1 MTTED
6 NIVEEEYK
14 PSMFERI
21 IPVLN
26 EYNDAQLMIQMITR
40 KKALNSFDKQRI
52 RRLRNKKINAKRK
65 IIVEV
70 TSNN

>member
-65 IIVEV
+65 IKKLL
-70 TSNN
+70 TL

>member
-1 MTTED
+1 MTED

-21 IPVLN
+21 IPLLN

-40 KKALNSFDKQRI
+40 KKALNSFDQQRI